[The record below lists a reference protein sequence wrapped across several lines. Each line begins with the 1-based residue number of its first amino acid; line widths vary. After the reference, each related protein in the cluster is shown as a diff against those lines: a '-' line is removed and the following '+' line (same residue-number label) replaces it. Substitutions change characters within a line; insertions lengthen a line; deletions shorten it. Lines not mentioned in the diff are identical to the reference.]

1 MDFFSA
7 KQKSKNLQNTDIRNK
22 YLYTCT
28 FVLPDGPAITFTILE
43 NRTHISA
50 HAPSTLKLTFNID
63 SFPTSNVTMFHNK
76 VILKTISNVTG
87 QHIFTKPIKSCLD
100 EGEYHLDAA
109 NEVGSDSTSVIVNVT
124 CK

>member
-1 MDFFSA
+1 MNFLFC
-7 KQKSKNLQNTDIRNK
+7 KTKKKNLQNTDIRNK
-22 YLYTCT
+22 YLYT

-43 NRTHISA
+43 NRKHISA
-50 HAPSTLKLTFNID
+50 HAPGTLNLTFNID

-76 VILKTISNVTG
+76 VNLKTISNVTG

-100 EGEYHLDAA
+100 EGEYQVDAA